1 MTVYFKSFI
10 VENDK
15 IDLEKMY
22 RKIYPII
29 TKGGGEQ
36 LELDIGMETVY
47 CESESTERKSD
58 NILTPLLKERK
69 EWILTVSFTAEKE
82 PDVDVTALR
91 KIVYSEN

>member
-29 TKGGGEQ
+29 TKGGGVE
-36 LELDIGMETVY
+36 LELDIGVETVHY
-47 CESESTERKSD
+47 DSNSTISQND
-58 NILTPLLKERK
+58 NLSTPLLKERS
-69 EWILTVSFTAEKE
+69 EYVLTVSFTAEKE
-82 PDVDVTALR
+82 PDVDVMDLI